1 MIDFA
6 GFQQM
11 VDAVGGIDVR
21 VARATSSRGV
31 DFRDGLNHLDGTQ
44 ALVYVR
50 QRYDLPGGDLDR
62 TKRQQNALRALLTK
76 AQHSLDDP
84 AGLYDLVE
92 ATSRTVSVDDTLSN
106 DGLRDLALS
115 LRGLR
120 ADTVSFT
127 SAAVSG
133 LGREGAQSVVHLD
146 VDRNRQLWAAVRAGT
161 VADYLATHQDDAL
174 SRTPN

>member
-133 LGREGAQSVVHLD
+133 LRREGAQSVVHLD
-146 VDRNRQLWAAVRAGT
+146 VDRNWQLWAAVRAGT